1 MKKGPIPASIAS
13 EKPLS
18 KHSPIQYRWQKKK
31 YSIHAYNQITPL
43 SDQVLVSTGYYTWL
57 SRPES
62 ERSKSNHRLLS
73 EIRIVH
79 RRSRRC
85 YGSPRV
91 TAELSESGFV
101 CSENRVA
108 RLMRTNGIHARG
120 RRKYRAT
127 TDSKHSYPVA
137 PNLLDRQFTVD
148 RPNAVW
154 VSDITYIRTSEGWL
168 YLAAI
173 VDLYSRMVV
182 GWSMGNRI
190 NGQLTLDALKQAIGR
205 RHPRPGLI
213 HHSDRGRQYA
223 AVDYQN
229 MLRDNKM
236 VCSMSRKGD
245 CWDNAPM
252 ESFFATLKIE
262 LIYGEQLKTQEEVK
276 TRIFEYIEMFYNRER
291 RHSSL
296 GFKNPVDFE
305 KAAIL
310 S

>member
-1 MKKGPIPASIAS
+1 MSLMCQA
-13 EKPLS
+13 L
-18 KHSPIQYRWQKKK
+18 R
-31 YSIHAYNQITPL
+31 
-43 SDQVLVSTGYYTWL
+43 VSRSGYYIWL

-62 ERSKSNHRLLS
+62 DRSKSNSRLLS

-79 RRSRRC
+79 KRSRRR

-91 TAELSESGFV
+91 TAELNESGFA

-108 RLMRTNGIHARG
+108 RLMRLNGIRARG

-154 VSDITYIRTSEGWL
+154 ISDITYIRTSEGWL

-173 VDLYSRMVV
+173 VDLYSRRVV

-205 RHPRPGLI
+205 RHPRPGLV

-223 AVDYQN
+223 AVDYQK
-229 MLRDNKM
+229 MLRDNKII
-236 VCSMSRKGD
+236 CSMSRKGD

-252 ESFFATLKIE
+252 ESFFATLKTE
-262 LIYGEQLKTQEEVK
+262 LIYGEQLKTQKEVK
-276 TRIFEYIEMFYNRER
+276 TGIFEYIEMFYNRER

-305 KAAIL
+305 RAAIL

>member
-1 MKKGPIPASIAS
+1 MLLMCRA
-13 EKPLS
+13 L
-18 KHSPIQYRWQKKK
+18 R
-31 YSIHAYNQITPL
+31 
-43 SDQVLVSTGYYTWL
+43 VSRSGYYTWL

-62 ERSKSNHRLLS
+62 DRSKSNGRLLS
-73 EIRIVH
+73 EIRLVH
-79 RRSRRC
+79 KRSRRR

-91 TAELSESGFV
+91 TAELNESGFA

-108 RLMRTNGIHARG
+108 RLMRLNGIYARR

-127 TDSKHSYPVA
+127 TDSKHDYPVA
-137 PNLLDRQFTVD
+137 PNLLDRQFAVD

-154 VSDITYIRTSEGWL
+154 VSDITYIWTTEGWL

-182 GWSMGNRI
+182 GWSTGNRI
-190 NGQLTLDALKQAIGR
+190 TGQLTLDALKQAIGR
-205 RHPRPGLI
+205 RHPRPGLV

-223 AVDYQN
+223 AGDYQN

-252 ESFFATLKIE
+252 ESFFATLKTE
-262 LIYGEQLKTQEEVK
+262 LIYGEQLKTQEEARA
-276 TRIFEYIEMFYNRER
+276 RIFEYIEMFYNRER

-305 KAAIL
+305 RAAAL